1 VTNDDRLA
9 SGAVIFVPF
18 VHHSTFIT
26 RHSLQ
31 AMRPATILIIEDEER
46 MRRLLELVLKPE
58 GYDLILA
65 SSGEEG
71 IRVLTEQPGLDLIVT
86 DLQLG
91 TTSGLDVLETSKRV
105 LPDVSVLIITGYG
118 TVKSA
123 VEAMRKGAYD
133 YISKPVDN
141 EELKILISRALQ
153 LRQLSQDNRALRATL
168 HDRFGFDRI
177 VSVSTQMDEVKRLA
191 MEVARTDVTVLITGE
206 SGTGKELLARAIHY
220 TSPRAGGPLVALNC
234 AGIPEELLESE
245 LFGYEKGAFTDA
257 KKSKRGR
264 FQLADR
270 GTLFLDEIGEMS
282 PAAQVKLLRVLE
294 DRTVD
299 PLGGVRGIK
308 VDIRVIVATNQDLQ
322 DLIRKGR
329 FREDLYYRLNVCP
342 LHIPPLRERKEDIA
356 ALLNAFL
363 EVASRDRGTRIRRV
377 SPEALSVLQRH
388 HWPGNVRELHNVVEW
403 LTISRR
409 EGEILSVHLPAYLRT
424 SADAVPA
431 NGVVEGQPSL
441 LSLGLSVEEM
451 ERAMLQEALQK
462 TGGNVSEA
470 GRLLKMTRNTLR
482 YRMAKY
488 NLK

>member
-1 VTNDDRLA
+1 
-9 SGAVIFVPF
+9 
-18 VHHSTFIT
+18 
-26 RHSLQ
+26 
-31 AMRPATILIIEDEER
+31 MRPPTILLIEDEER
-46 MRRLLELVLKPE
+46 MRRLLELVLRPE

-65 SSGEEG
+65 SSGEDG
-71 IRVLTEQPGLDLIVT
+71 IRALTEQPGIDLIVT

-91 TTSGLDVLETSKRV
+91 KTSGLDVLEASKRV
-105 LPDVSVLIITGYG
+105 LPDVPILIITGYG

-133 YISKPVDN
+133 YVSKPVDN
-141 EELKILISRALQ
+141 EELKILIARALQ
-153 LRQLSQDNRALRATL
+153 LRQLSQDNRALRASL

-177 VSVSTQMDEVKRLA
+177 VSVSPQMDEVKRLA
-191 MEVARTDVTVLITGE
+191 MEVARTEVTVLITGE
-206 SGTGKELLARAIHY
+206 SGTGKELLARAIHCA
-220 TSPRAGGPLVALNC
+220 SPRAGGPLVALNC

-257 KKSKRGR
+257 KRSKRGR

-282 PAAQVKLLRVLE
+282 LAAQVKLLRVLE
-294 DRTVD
+294 DRMVD

-308 VDIRVIVATNQDLQ
+308 VDIRVICATNQNLPE
-322 DLIRKGR
+322 LIKKGR

-342 LHIPPLRERKEDIA
+342 LHIPSLRERREDIP
-356 ALLNAFL
+356 ALLQEFL
-363 EVASRDRGTRIRRV
+363 EAASRDRGTRIRGI
-377 SPEALSVLQRH
+377 SPEAMGLLQRH
-388 HWPGNVRELHNVVEW
+388 QWPGNIRELHNVVEW

-409 EGEILSVHLPAYLRT
+409 EGDIQPEHMPANLRT
-424 SADAVPA
+424 PVGALPG
-431 NGVVEGQPSL
+431 NGGSEDSPSL

-451 ERAMLQEALQK
+451 EKAMLQEALQK
-462 TGGNVSEA
+462 AGGNVSEA

-488 NLK
+488 GLK